1 MKKSLFGDLD
11 LAKSIAE
18 DKSFLKD
25 PLRPDGKHLLAGTGQ
40 LKDRPPTKLKLNK
53 KAIDKERIDLSG
65 LEVQPYIE
73 NLKGAIIHHDLEQLL
88 ASISGI
94 VKFGDRVDLFDPRV
108 DSEETILEK
117 ITTNNEKHRKEY
129 RILLDNV
136 KAVAEVILYDLEL
149 VSERLNVNS
158 NLNKLHCTL
167 NTLQHLFSVYRIIP
181 IPINDPNLKV
191 EHCSIDSV
199 AEQLVKRS
207 EVLDIQEN
215 GLEVYQQRNEHPPIP
230 IISPLIGAIY
240 MMILSRY
247 GYTAGIVHTPMVGLV
262 FATPPISRSGIQDPD
277 ILARTQQSSPYW
289 YIKNLVT
296 DHGQQY
302 RKTGLKLTPVDCK
315 SFCTPSIGAGRT
327 PEELATDFT
336 CSCLTQNDAGYGGN
350 FMYIDFLVNK
360 IGQIPYTYTPRN
372 KLEALVNHDIELS
385 TDSSHSIQMP
395 LNWELPYPI
404 YSYKTL
410 AMRLAYEP
418 IFAGNIGHQLGTTL
432 ELASAHLS
440 SHIDNDPW
448 RPKIKKVKYEE
459 FMPSS
464 DDGLDEDGIDEA
476 ADFENFLKDHQTYQ
490 KQ

>member
-1 MKKSLFGDLD
+1 
-11 LAKSIAE
+11 
-18 DKSFLKD
+18 
-25 PLRPDGKHLLAGTGQ
+25 
-40 LKDRPPTKLKLNK
+40 
-53 KAIDKERIDLSG
+53 
-65 LEVQPYIE
+65 
-73 NLKGAIIHHDLEQLL
+73 
-88 ASISGI
+88 
-94 VKFGDRVDLFDPRV
+94 
-108 DSEETILEK
+108 
-117 ITTNNEKHRKEY
+117 
-129 RILLDNV
+129 
-136 KAVAEVILYDLEL
+136 
-149 VSERLNVNS
+149 
-158 NLNKLHCTL
+158 
-167 NTLQHLFSVYRIIP
+167 
-181 IPINDPNLKV
+181 
-191 EHCSIDSV
+191 
-199 AEQLVKRS
+199 
-207 EVLDIQEN
+207 
-215 GLEVYQQRNEHPPIP
+215 
-230 IISPLIGAIY
+230 
-240 MMILSRY
+240 
-247 GYTAGIVHTPMVGLV
+247 
-262 FATPPISRSGIQDPD
+262 
-277 ILARTQQSSPYW
+277 
-289 YIKNLVT
+289 
-296 DHGQQY
+296 
-302 RKTGLKLTPVDCK
+302 
-315 SFCTPSIGAGRT
+315 
-327 PEELATDFT
+327 
-336 CSCLTQNDAGYGGN
+336 LTQNDAGYGGN